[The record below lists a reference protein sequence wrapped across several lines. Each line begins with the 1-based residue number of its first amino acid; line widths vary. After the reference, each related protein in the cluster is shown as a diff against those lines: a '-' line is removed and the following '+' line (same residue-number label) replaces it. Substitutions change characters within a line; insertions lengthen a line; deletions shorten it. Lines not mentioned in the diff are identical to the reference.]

1 MLYQQSRIHE
11 REGLRLDRCLPT
23 GVVGQARC
31 LNPSSTRLG
40 ATSFKPEF
48 HPVIL
53 NQVLNVLPRRLPV

>member
-31 LNPSSTRLG
+31 LSPVNALGRHVKQARIPPS
-40 ATSFKPEF
+40 
-48 HPVIL
+48 VIL
-53 NQVLNVLPRRLPV
+53 